1 MKSIRVYL
9 ILVLLST
16 ICLVN
21 FLAALHGYRSSM
33 EQAGRL
39 QDKQLADSAVQILHL
54 IDEESTVSPRLF
66 PESIYFQ
73 VWDGQDLI
81 HSSDNAPQTLP
92 TIHESGYF
100 YVSYRGA
107 RWRSLRQNQVG
118 RGLTVIVGQ
127 RADVYAALID
137 QIILESILPIVW
149 VLPVLAILIWLVV
162 GVGLKP
168 LGKLAQLLRQ
178 RRVEDLTPLD
188 GEGYPEELAAVV
200 ASTNNLL
207 ARLAEA
213 FEREKRFSA
222 DAAHELRTPLAGLKV
237 SLHNLSME
245 VGADNEHCRELSIN
259 LERMGHSIEQILALH
274 RLSPE
279 QHHKA
284 MTRISLDELARD
296 VIADMY
302 SACENRR
309 QSIELDAVPVS
320 LEGDEFALR
329 MLCRNLVDN
338 ACKYTPEGGQIK
350 VVLRR
355 EEDYALLRVE
365 DSGPGIQQAFRGRVL
380 DRFYRV
386 GGDRNSSRVPGS
398 GLGLSI
404 VNFVVSLHGGSL
416 ELSESAAL
424 GGLSVT
430 VRLPVS
436 NK

>member
-1 MKSIRVYL
+1 MKSIRLYL

-39 QDKQLADSAVQILHL
+39 QDKQLADSTLQILHL
-54 IDEESTVSPRLF
+54 LDEQSAVSPRLF
-66 PESIYFQ
+66 PDSIYFQ
-73 VWDGQDLI
+73 VWDGKDLI
-81 HSSDNAPQTLP
+81 HASENAPVAMP
-92 TIHESGYF
+92 TFHEPGYF
-100 YVSYRGA
+100 YISYSGE
-107 RWRSLRQNQVG
+107 RWRCLRQNQV
-118 RGLTVIVGQ
+118 RDGLTVIVGQ
-127 RADVYAALID
+127 RADVYASLID
-137 QIILESILPIVW
+137 QIILESVLPIIW
-149 VLPVLAILIWLVV
+149 VLPVLAVLIWLVV
-162 GVGLKP
+162 GAGLKP
-168 LGKLAQLLRQ
+168 LDKLARVLRQ

-188 GEGYPEELAAVV
+188 GKGYPEELAAVV

-207 ARLAEA
+207 ARLAQA
-213 FEREKRFSA
+213 FDREKRFSA

-245 VGADNEHCRELSIN
+245 VGADNEHCRELATN
-259 LERMGHSIEQILALH
+259 LERMGHSIEQILALY

-279 QHHKA
+279 QHHNA
-284 MTRISLDELARD
+284 MTRISLDELVRD

-302 SACENRR
+302 GSCEDRG
-309 QSIELDAVPVS
+309 QSIELDAIPVS

-338 ACKYTPEGGQIK
+338 ACKYTPQGGQIK
-350 VVLRR
+350 VRLWR
-355 EEDYALLRVE
+355 EGNHALLGVE
-365 DSGPGIQQAFRGRVL
+365 DSGPGIPQELRGRVL

-404 VNFVVSLHGGSL
+404 VNFVVALHGGSM
-416 ELSESAAL
+416 ELSESASL
-424 GGLSVT
+424 GGLSIT
-430 VRLPVS
+430 VRLPVG
-436 NK
+436 NT